1 MLLSC
6 EKAKVP
12 VATCETKA
20 MCFIT
25 PRSGFIR
32 FDTIRASSSCGWK
45 TENMWILM
53 EGTVNRSHLHR
64 FPSCR
69 RNIHLVIS
77 GYTITKTLFT
87 PK

>member
-12 VATCETKA
+12 VKQRQCVLLP
-20 MCFIT
+20 

-45 TENMWILM
+45 TENMRILM
-53 EGTVNRSHLHR
+53 KGTLNMSHLHR

-69 RNIHLVIS
+69 RIHLVIS
-77 GYTITKTLFT
+77 G
-87 PK
+87 